1 MQKLTYLKDV
11 VTLSLNK
18 DKCTSCGVCLEVC
31 PRNVLVRNNGS
42 VDVVD
47 RDACIECGACALN
60 CPFAAISVKAGVGCA
75 MAVINAALGRKGS
88 SCCCTMDTKDYN
100 MDKQSGSSCGC

>member
-11 VTLSLNK
+11 VTFSLNK

-31 PRNVLVRNNGS
+31 PRNVLARNNGS

-60 CPFAAISVKAGVGCA
+60 CPFGAISVKAGVGCA
-75 MAVINAALGRKGS
+75 MAFINSALGRKGS
-88 SCCCTMDTKDYN
+88 CCCTTETKDYN
-100 MDKQSGSSCGC
+100 MDQQSGSSCGC